1 MPKIILDIKK
11 SVAENASAYF
21 EKAKKAR
28 KKMEGA
34 RAALERAKKKLHEF
48 SQEQEEKHAE
58 EDAQQKVVKRK
69 EQWYEKFRWFIS
81 SEGFL
86 VIGGRDATSNEM
98 VIKKHAEKQD
108 IVFHTDMAGSP
119 FFVIKT
125 DGKQPGETTLQEVA
139 TATYVF
145 SRAFKLGHL
154 STQVFWVK
162 PEQVSK
168 EANAGEFLSRGAFM
182 IRGKTNYITP
192 ETDVA
197 IGLEKDGAVMCGPK
211 RAIQKSCEKVIE
223 LAPGDDKPSDVA
235 KKVRALL
242 GGGTLDEIIRALPP
256 GNVMVKKRR
265 KR

>member
-1 MPKIILDIKK
+1 MTNIILDIKK
-11 SVAENASAYF
+11 SVAENAAAYF

-28 KKMEGA
+28 RKMEGA
-34 RAALERAKKKLHEF
+34 RTALEKARKKL
-48 SQEQEEKHAE
+48 QELTVEQGAREEKE
-58 EDAQQKVVKRK
+58 KSQKPVLRK
-69 EQWYEKFRWFIS
+69 QNWYEKFRWFIS

-98 VIKKHAEKQD
+98 VVKKHAEKQD

-125 DGKQPGETTLQEVA
+125 DGRQPGEATLQEVA

-168 EANAGEFLSRGAFM
+168 EANAGEFLPRGAFM

-192 ETDVA
+192 EADVV
-197 IGLEKDGAVMCGPK
+197 IGIAKDGAIMCGPK
-211 RAIQKSCEKVIE
+211 HAIQKSCEKVVE
-223 LAPGDDKPSDVA
+223 LAPGDEKPSDVA

-256 GNVMVKKRR
+256 GRVKVKKE